1 MKNYFVWRRFGFRT
15 NKYYIYQDD
24 ERFYRYFKKQLYPPY
39 KLMPM
44 IMAGAGAAY
53 IALFGYAG
61 FGTLEKAFDRPV
73 AQIFRSLAD
82 VAIYLFILLM
92 PLAFLPVWK
101 ETRRRYKLVDRMDH
115 RFRRYFDFRG
125 RTWLK

>member
-82 VAIYLFILLM
+82 VAIYLFYPTDAPGFSSRLEGDPPQVQAGRPDGPSFPPLL
-92 PLAFLPVWK
+92 
-101 ETRRRYKLVDRMDH
+101 
-115 RFRRYFDFRG
+115 
-125 RTWLK
+125 